1 MRLFA
6 KCLRLWFCVPALVG
20 IVVVAA
26 SGQSRGHARLIVQV
40 GSGDVRTC
48 AYSLDGRTVLIGG
61 GEGVARLWDIETG
74 NELQLFEAEGSLSY
88 VTLSSDSRRVLTVSM
103 NDTRTTVQLWDEISG
118 KELQRILLPSG
129 RSIIGGIAADL
140 SKLITVSLVEASA
153 HKSGQRA
160 GGVVSVKLWNVVTG
174 KELQSFQIQSP
185 DLQLDTAVLSPDGSK
200 LFAGNLDG
208 PRLWNLRSGKELL
221 HFAGNSE
228 VVVSAAFSA
237 DGRRVITG
245 SISSAIRLLDAETG
259 KEIQHFAGQY
269 SGEFIGTVSAVAI
282 SPDGS
287 QVLTGSNDRTAR
299 LWSVDTG
306 KELKRFAGHSGPVNC
321 VAFSQDGRRAL
332 TGSDDQTARLWS
344 VDSGEEIRHFTG
356 LADQVAY
363 VAFVSSGNRILTTSK
378 NGRSWMWDG
387 ETGKVKLRPGWPSN
401 GSVSSVAISKDG
413 RRVFFFSYLTGEQ
426 SVWDVETG
434 KEIRHFDAHTFGS
447 GSSADFSSDGRRLL
461 ASSGGA
467 SAWLWD
473 IETGKE
479 IQRFVAKAGPRMSS
493 TEGYTR
499 DAITSVALSQDGKR
513 ALTGDSEGTA
523 RLWDVGT
530 GKQLRSFSMPAIH
543 PLYVA
548 FSPNGLRMLAGSS
561 DHPAE
566 LRDIETGR
574 VLQHFAGYSDPS
586 FSADGHRVLLGFSV
600 WDVETGKQLQ
610 RFDAPPDR
618 IMRGTLSADGQRAL
632 MTFSDGT
639 TKLLDVETGKELA
652 SLFTFLDGAWA
663 VIDPEGRFD
672 TDNIDGNVALHWVVE
687 SDLMRPLPLAAFKDT
702 YYSPLLLSRV
712 LKGETLPPVRPIANK
727 EHRVPL
733 NPAP

>member
-1 MRLFA
+1 
-6 KCLRLWFCVPALVG
+6 
-20 IVVVAA
+20 
-26 SGQSRGHARLIVQV
+26 
-40 GSGDVRTC
+40 
-48 AYSLDGRTVLIGG
+48 
-61 GEGVARLWDIETG
+61 
-74 NELQLFEAEGSLSY
+74 
-88 VTLSSDSRRVLTVSM
+88 M
-103 NDTRTTVQLWDEISG
+103 NDTKTTVQLWDEISG
-118 KELQRILLPSG
+118 KEIQRILLPSG
-129 RSIIGGIAADL
+129 RSAIGGIAADL
-140 SKLITVSLVEASA
+140 SKLTTVSSVEASA
-153 HKSGQRA
+153 HESGQRA

-185 DLQLDTAVLSPDGSK
+185 DMQLDTAVLSPDGSK
-200 LFAGNLDG
+200 LFTGNLDG

-221 HFAGNSE
+221 HLTGNSE

-245 SISSAIRLLDAETG
+245 SVSSRIRLLEAETG

-269 SGEFIGTVSAVAI
+269 SEDFIGTVNSVAI

-287 QVLTGSNDRTAR
+287 QVLTGSNDHTAR
-299 LWSVDTG
+299 LWSVETG

-344 VDSGEEIRHFTG
+344 VDTGEGIRHFTG

-363 VAFVSSGNRILTTSK
+363 VAFVSRGNRILTTTET
-378 NGRSWMWDG
+378 GRSWLWDG
-387 ETGKVKLRPGWPSN
+387 ETGKVTLRPGWPSN

-426 SVWDVETG
+426 RVWDVEAG
-434 KEIRHFDAHTFGS
+434 KEIRHFGAHTFGS
-447 GSSADFSSDGRRLL
+447 ESSADFSSDGSKLL
-461 ASSGGA
+461 ATSGGA

-473 IETGKE
+473 VETGKE
-479 IQRFVAKAGPRMSS
+479 VQRFVVKTGPRLPS

-499 DAITSVALSQDGKR
+499 DAITSVALSLDGKR

-543 PLYVA
+543 PSFVA
-548 FSPNGLRMLAGSS
+548 FLPDGRRMLAGSS

-574 VLQHFAGYSDPS
+574 VLQHFAGYSNPS

-600 WDVETGKQLQ
+600 WDVETGKQVQ
-610 RFDAPPDR
+610 RFEAPPDR

-639 TKLLDVETGKELA
+639 TKLLDVGTGKELA
-652 SLFTFLDGAWA
+652 SLFSFRDGTWA
-663 VIDPEGRFD
+663 VVDPEGHFD
-672 TDNIDGNVALHWVVE
+672 TDNIEGNVVLHWVVD
-687 SDLMRPLPLAAFKDT
+687 SDPMRPLPLSAFNDN
-702 YYSPLLLSRV
+702 YYTPRLLSHV
-712 LKGETLPPVRPIANK
+712 LKGETLPPVRPIAEK
-727 EHRVPL
+727 EHPMLL